1 MKTKYRFIK
10 MLLLI
15 GLLIFLF
22 SFSSKRNQNRDLGDI
37 KIEYTNG
44 KDIFITEKTVNNLL
58 IVKNQP
64 YRKKSKDSLIL
75 NDLEKILNE
84 NPMIAKAEVYQTITK
99 DLGVKITQKEPLGRV
114 IGEEVYYVDKQGSKM
129 PLSSNFSARV
139 PLLSGLDSI
148 GIVEVYPLLKK
159 IEKEEFF
166 KKNIIGIHKEKS
178 GDYLLSLRNS
188 EMKVNFGPIE
198 EIDQKL
204 MNFKAFYKKIFKDEL
219 LDKYSLVNLKFTNQ
233 VVSTKKEA

>member
-1 MKTKYRFIK
+1 MKTKYRFIQ
-10 MLLLI
+10 MLLLV

-22 SFSSKRNQNRDLGDI
+22 SFSSKRNQNRALGEI
-37 KIEYTNG
+37 NIEYTNG
-44 KDIFITEKTVNNLL
+44 KDIFITEKNVNNLL

-75 NDLEKILNE
+75 NDLEEILNQ
-84 NPMIAKAEVYQTITK
+84 NPMIAKAEVYQTVTK

-114 IGEEVYYVDKQGSKM
+114 MGKEVYYLDKQGGKM
-129 PLSSNFSARV
+129 PLSSSFSARV

-148 GIVEVYPLLKK
+148 GIAEVYPLLKK
-159 IEKEEFF
+159 IEKDDFF
-166 KKNIIGIHKEKS
+166 KKNITGIHKEES
-178 GDYLLSLRNS
+178 GDYMLSLRGS
-188 EMKVNFGPIE
+188 KMKINFGQVE

-204 MNFKAFYKKIFKDEL
+204 MNFKAFYQKIYKDEL